1 MKKMYLLIGVGL
13 LGAAMLTSCDSSA
26 KLADSIQGEWT
37 GNSERI
43 LDTGAARA
51 TAVRVM
57 SFSKGSTSTEGN
69 VTMSALI
76 TVENTMPFNDSI
88 QTPLTITA
96 TGIATITGVYQAKD
110 DDELLISLDSTSL
123 STDVDPEGVQ
133 MNYNVLT
140 EEDNSVVTKL
150 KPAAI
155 VLATQQINRAAQNI
169 FTNIN
174 KIDDIKVKGNLM
186 KCEIGHKDKDMVFS
200 RESPVAPAVTK

>member
-1 MKKMYLLIGVGL
+1 MKKIALLLCAGMVG
-13 LGAAMLTSCDSSA
+13 ATMLTSCDSSA

-43 LDTGAARA
+43 LDTGAAMA

-57 SFSKGSTSTEGN
+57 SFSKGSTPTEGT
-69 VTMSALI
+69 VTMSALV
-76 TVENTMPFNDSI
+76 TVENIMPFNDSI
-88 QTPLTITA
+88 QTPLTISA
-96 TGIATITGVYQAKD
+96 SGVATITGVYQAKD
-110 DDELLISLDSTSL
+110 DDELLISLDATSL

-133 MNYNVLT
+133 MNYNVLSG
-140 EEDNSVVTKL
+140 EDSSVATKL
-150 KPAAI
+150 KPAAV

-186 KCEIGHKDKDMVFS
+186 KCEVGHKDLVFS
-200 RESPVAPAVTK
+200 RESAIAPAAVK